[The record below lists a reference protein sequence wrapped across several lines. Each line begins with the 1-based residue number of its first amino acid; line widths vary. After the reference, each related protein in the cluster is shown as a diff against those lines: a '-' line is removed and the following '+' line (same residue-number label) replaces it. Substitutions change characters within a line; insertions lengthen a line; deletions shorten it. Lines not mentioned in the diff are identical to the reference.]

1 MIKNK
6 WRLGFWICLIILLF
20 VSGFAFYSIIDQGV
34 TITYMRDGYENT
46 ENDLNSLIDIINT
59 KDYSK
64 KSISEKL
71 KSHRYFDTMDFN
83 SDSVGLERVMLIFE
97 NDTLKRVEKQ
107 W

>member
-6 WRLGFWICLIILLF
+6 WRLAFLICFILLLF
-20 VSGFAFYSIIDQGV
+20 VIGFAVYSIIDQGV

-64 KSISEKL
+64 ESISKKL

-83 SDSVGLERVMLIFE
+83 SDSVGLERVLLIFE
-97 NDTLKRVEKQ
+97 NDTLKRIEKQ

>member
-6 WRLGFWICLIILLF
+6 WRLGFWICFIILLF

-46 ENDLNSLIDIINT
+46 ENDLNSLIDIINAE
-59 KDYSK
+59 DYSK
-64 KSISEKL
+64 KTIEGNL
-71 KSHRYFDTMDFN
+71 KTHRYFDMMDFN
-83 SDSVGLERVMLIFE
+83 SDSLGLERVMLIFE
-97 NDTLKRVEKQ
+97 NDSLKRIEKQ